1 MILQKD
7 FYNRDTTAV
16 EKELLGK
23 YLVRKIGNRI
33 LAYSIIETEAY
44 VGPND
49 KACHASRGFTK
60 RTAVMFGPP
69 GIAYIYLIYGM
80 YYCLNIVTRESGYP
94 AAVLIRALDHPEMT
108 GPGRLTKFLNI
119 TGSHN
124 GADMTKRYTLW
135 IENRGVIVKKNA
147 ITATPRIGVGYA
159 GEWSKKPFRYI
170 IKNSD

>member
-16 EKELLGK
+16 AKELLGK

-119 TGSHN
+119 T
-124 GADMTKRYTLW
+124 LW